1 MGENAIKRF
10 RADTLTPEEITVVDK
25 ITNLPKDITGAT
37 FIMTVSTLRDPP
49 DNTTDLFQ
57 ITGIPNADQV
67 TNKGKVDFPL
77 TDDDA
82 DNLGSFFFDVQ
93 MKSGVKRS
101 TVMKDR
107 FTFDQDIT
115 KDL

>member
-1 MGENAIKRF
+1 MGENAITRF

-25 ITNLPKDITGAT
+25 ITGDPKDITGAT
-37 FIMTVSTLRDPP
+37 FIMTISTLRDPP

-57 ITGIPNADQV
+57 ITGVITDA
-67 TNKGKVDFPL
+67 TNGVVDFPL